1 MMGTTG
7 VTWGLLGNGKRVFH
21 EMVLDCLVAKSCPT
35 LFCDPM
41 DCGLGFPGGSMA
53 KILPALQEPQEMQV

>member
-1 MMGTTG
+1 MGTTG
-7 VTWGLLGNGKRVFH
+7 VTWGLLGNGKLVFH
-21 EMVLDCLVAKSCPT
+21 GMVLDCCLVAKSHQT

-53 KILPALQEPQEMQV
+53 KILPAMQEPQQKQV